1 MSASPAIIHQAADAL
16 DSASRTCVSI
26 PKLSETFPGLSV
38 DDAYA
43 IQMRNVARALSQGR
57 VITGKKIGLTS
68 KAMQTMIGVDTPD
81 FGHLYDSMEVRAG
94 TIDRVTMLLP
104 KVEAEI
110 AFVLSRDLDM
120 DRDITTDDV
129 IAATDYVVAALEIV
143 DSRIA
148 NWKIGFVDTVSDNA
162 SSGMYILGSVKK
174 KLAEIDL
181 KAETMDFHVNGER
194 RNGGKGTDVLGDPAF
209 CVAWLANS
217 MRRYGTI
224 LKKGEVILS
233 GALSAAIGAERGD
246 RFTAVYSSLGSVEVA
261 FK

>member
-1 MSASPAIIHQAADAL
+1 MSAAASVIESAADAL
-16 DSASRTCVSI
+16 DKAARTCIAI
-26 PKLSETFPGLSV
+26 PKLSETWPALTV

-43 IQMRNVARALSQGR
+43 IQMRNVRRALDSG
-57 VITGKKIGLTS
+57 VIITGKKIGLTS
-68 KAMQTMIGVDTPD
+68 LAMQKMIGVDTPD
-81 FGHLYDSMEVRAG
+81 FGHLYNTMEVQGGKIGR
-94 TIDRVTMLLP
+94 TTMLLP

-120 DRDITTDDV
+120 DREIRTEDV
-129 IAATDYVVAALEIV
+129 IEATDYVVAALEIV

-162 SSGMYILGSVKK
+162 SSGMYLLGSVHK
-174 KLAEIDL
+174 KLSEIDL

-217 MRRYGTI
+217 MRSYGTI

-246 RFTAVYSSLGSVEVA
+246 RFKAVYSSLGSVEVE
-261 FK
+261 FI